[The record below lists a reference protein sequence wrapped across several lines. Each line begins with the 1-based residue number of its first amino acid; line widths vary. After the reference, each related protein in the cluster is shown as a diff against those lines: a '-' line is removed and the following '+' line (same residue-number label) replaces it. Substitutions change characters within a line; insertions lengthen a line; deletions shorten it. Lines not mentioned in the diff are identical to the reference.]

1 MIDSLQT
8 PLQLR
13 GTTLANRIVMSPM
26 SRYFC
31 AGGAP
36 TADVADYYRRRA
48 EGGVG
53 LIITEGVAVD
63 HPVAADNPGIPRL
76 HGEDALAGW
85 CGVVEAVHAASC
97 PIWPQ
102 LWHQGAMWNVEFAG
116 ETAAS
121 GQALRPSGIWGP
133 PDGVIS
139 VRPDMRAQSL
149 PETAPMTEE
158 DIADAIAAYA
168 RSARHAIAAGFDGIA
183 IHGAH
188 GYLIDSF
195 LWAYT
200 NRRVDGWGGGHAT
213 RARFGAEVVRAIRAA
228 IGDDVPIA
236 LRISQFKMQDYRARL
251 ADTPDELAELLGP
264 LADAGVD
271 LFDCSQRFFDTPLF
285 EGSPLTLAG
294 WVKTLTGARTMTV
307 GGVGLGKSGKP
318 AAHID
323 GSQPPDDNLP
333 RLVERFERGEFDLVA
348 VGRSLLNDA
357 AWLRRA
363 IEGRDF
369 LPFDPANLERL
380 A

>member
-1 MIDSLQT
+1 LQT

-13 GTTLANRIVMSPM
+13 GTTLANRVVMSPM

-31 AGGAP
+31 TGGVP
-36 TADVADYYRRRA
+36 TAEVADYYRRRA

-53 LIITEGVAVD
+53 LIVTEGVAVD
-63 HPVAADNPGIPRL
+63 HPVAVDNPGIPRL

-85 CGVVEAVHAASC
+85 RGVVDAVHAASC

-116 ETAAS
+116 DITAS

-139 VRPDMRAQSL
+139 VRPDKRAQSL

-158 DIADAIAAYA
+158 EIADAIAAYA
-168 RSARHAIAAGFDGIA
+168 RSAQNAIAAGFDGIA

-200 NRRVDGWGGGHAT
+200 NRRIDGWGGGHAP
-213 RARFGAEVVRAIRAA
+213 RARFGAAVVRAIRAA
-228 IGDDVPIA
+228 VGDAVPIA

-251 ADTPDELAELLGP
+251 ADTPDEFADLLGP

-285 EGSPLTLAG
+285 DGSPLNLAG
-294 WVKTLTGARTMTV
+294 WTKKLTGARTMTV

-323 GSQPPDDNLP
+323 GSQPADDNLP

-357 AWLRRA
+357 GWLRRA

>member
-1 MIDSLQT
+1 MLESLQT

-13 GTTLANRIVMSPM
+13 GTTVANRIVMSPM

-31 AGGAP
+31 AGGVP

-53 LIITEGVAVD
+53 LVITEGVAVD
-63 HPVAADNPGIPRL
+63 HPVATDNPGIPHL
-76 HGEDALAGW
+76 HDAEAHAGW
-85 CGVVEAVHAASC
+85 RAVVDAVHGASC

-102 LWHQGAMWNVEFAG
+102 LWHQGAMWNVEYAG
-116 ETAAS
+116 TGTPA
-121 GQALRPSGIWGP
+121 GVALRPSGIWGP

-139 VRPDMRAQSL
+139 VRPDKRVQSL
-149 PETAPMTEE
+149 PETMPMTEE
-158 DIADAIAAYA
+158 QIADAIDAYA
-168 RSARHAIAAGFDGIA
+168 RSARRAVAIGFDGIA

-195 LWAYT
+195 LWDYT
-200 NRRVDGWGGGHAT
+200 NRRTDRWGGSRSG

-228 IGDDVPIA
+228 VGETIPIA
-236 LRISQFKMQDYRARL
+236 LRISQFKMQDYRAKL
-251 ADTPDELAELLGP
+251 AETPDELADLLGP

-285 EGSPLTLAG
+285 DGSLLNLAG
-294 WVKTLTGARTMTV
+294 WVKKLTGVRSMTV

-318 AAHID
+318 ALHID
-323 GSQPPDDNLP
+323 GSQPSDDNLG
-333 RLVERFERGEFDLVA
+333 RVVERFERGEFDLIA
-348 VGRSLLNDA
+348 VGRSLLNDPG
-357 AWLRRA
+357 WLRRA
-363 IEGRDF
+363 MGARDF

-380 A
+380 T